1 MFISLATATENNGF
15 FSVYKTVNNSHFV
28 ELFGNMTE
36 EETTDLDNL
45 LVDVFGNS
53 YILEK
58 FSDIYNKS
66 GALFC
71 VTRLVKTCDMI
82 FYDQWLKIKLTI
94 ASGLLDDLDKPLTE
108 EKTVTENGANN
119 TQNANTTTNKVY
131 AFDSNT
137 PSDNGKTEYSSSTD
151 NTSNIQRTETI
162 SKSNGLLKSENAQ
175 KVIDF
180 ARYNDFLLMLLI
192 DIKNTVCL
200 SVYWQ

>member
-66 GALFC
+66 GALSC

-82 FYDQWLKIKLTI
+82 FYDQWLKIKSTI

-131 AFDSNT
+131 AFDSDT

-200 SVYWQ
+200 SVY

>member
-1 MFISLATATENNGF
+1 MFISLATALENNGF
-15 FSVYKTVNNSHFV
+15 FSVYKTINNSHFV

-36 EETTDLDNL
+36 KETTDLDNL

-58 FSDIYNKS
+58 FANIYNKS
-66 GALFC
+66 GGLSC
-71 VTRLVKTCDMI
+71 VTRLVKTCDLI
-82 FYDQWLKIKLTI
+82 FYDQWLKIKSTI

-119 TQNANTTTNKVY
+119 TQNANTTTNKVF
-131 AFDSNT
+131 AFDSDT

-151 NTSNIQRTETI
+151 NTSNIQRTETT

-200 SVYWQ
+200 SVY